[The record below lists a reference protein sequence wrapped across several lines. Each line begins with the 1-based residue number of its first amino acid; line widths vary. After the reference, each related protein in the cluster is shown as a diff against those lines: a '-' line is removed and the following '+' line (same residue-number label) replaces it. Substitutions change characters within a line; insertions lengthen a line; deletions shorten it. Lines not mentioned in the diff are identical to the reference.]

1 MEEVLVQPQPQIAS
15 TLERGLAAAGVT
27 VMTAGAGVVWYFEPT
42 KAGFF
47 PQCPL
52 YTMTGFAC
60 PGCGLTRGFHALF
73 HGDIVTALGFNA
85 LIPLFVLLFGFF
97 FLSMLYVAVRGRA
110 FPRWSVSLPVI
121 WGMFVLLI
129 GFGIVR
135 NIPVYPFTLLFP

>member
-1 MEEVLVQPQPQIAS
+1 MQSDQSQPINAS
-15 TLERGLAAAGVT
+15 TLERGLAAAGVA
-27 VMTAGAGVVWYFEPT
+27 VMTAGAGFVWYFEPT

-47 PQCPL
+47 PACPL
-52 YTMTGFAC
+52 YAMTGFAC
-60 PGCGLTRGFHALF
+60 SGCGLTRGFHALL

-97 FLSMLYVAVRGRA
+97 FLSMLYVAVRGKA

-129 GFGIVR
+129 GFGVVR
-135 NIPVYPFTLLFP
+135 NIPAYPFTLLFP

>member
-1 MEEVLVQPQPQIAS
+1 MNAEKSQPSDAS
-15 TLERGLAAAGVT
+15 TLERGLAATGVLA
-27 VMTAGAGVVWYFEPT
+27 MTAGAAFVWYFEPT
-42 KAGFF
+42 KYGFF

-52 YTMTGFAC
+52 FTVTGFAC

-85 LIPLFVLLFGFF
+85 LIPLFVLLFGSL
-97 FLSMLYVAVRGRA
+97 FLSLVYVVVRGKP

-135 NIPVYPFTLLFP
+135 NIPAYPFTLLFP